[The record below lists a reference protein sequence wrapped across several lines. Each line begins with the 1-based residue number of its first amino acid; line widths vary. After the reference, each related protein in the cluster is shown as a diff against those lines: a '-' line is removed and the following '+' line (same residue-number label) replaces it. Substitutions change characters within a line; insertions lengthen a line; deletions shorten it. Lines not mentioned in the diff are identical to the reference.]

1 MSRCSR
7 SGSVVL
13 QYLSSRARSWC
24 RSRTASPRAPARGR
38 RPHPRARR
46 RCARVFLN
54 PPRQMNGAASPP
66 MPYSSAT
73 RWTIEESSPP
83 TETGG
88 VIGVGERKRDVK
100 GRAGLLLDVAVAPPP
115 SPARACL
122 PSSQPMSK
130 LSLPQIQPT
139 IPKLIPPPPFCDS
152 SKLIPSPRPVACM

>member
-1 MSRCSR
+1 
-7 SGSVVL
+7 V
-13 QYLSSRARSWC
+13 RARVPKSTEADEW
-24 RSRTASPRAPARGR
+24 RGVPADAVLVSDEVDDR
-38 RPHPRARR
+38 R
-46 RCARVFLN
+46 V
-54 PPRQMNGAASPP
+54 
-66 MPYSSAT
+66 
-73 RWTIEESSPP
+73 EP